1 MRIKLKLQSDN
12 VPDRMKQC
20 TVVSACTS
28 QHRQLTGKKKKN
40 IYIYIYIYISVR
52 KPFRVIH
59 EGKLFVNEIKKKE
72 RENPEMKLSLFLR

>member
-28 QHRQLTGKKKKN
+28 QHRQLTGKKKKIY
-40 IYIYIYIYISVR
+40 IYIYIYIYISTKTFPSYTR
-52 KPFRVIH
+52 GQAFR
-59 EGKLFVNEIKKKE
+59 
-72 RENPEMKLSLFLR
+72 